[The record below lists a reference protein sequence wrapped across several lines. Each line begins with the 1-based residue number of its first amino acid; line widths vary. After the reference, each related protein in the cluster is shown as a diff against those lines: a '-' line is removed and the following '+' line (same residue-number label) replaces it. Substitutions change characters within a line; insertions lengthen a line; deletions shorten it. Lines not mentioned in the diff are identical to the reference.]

1 MGPGVNVVGIFVIY
15 IKCCFYEKK
24 KKKKKKK
31 KKRMLW
37 ETCACTRFERKACT
51 VAKID

>member
-31 KKRMLW
+31 KECCGKHVHVRGLKGKLV
-37 ETCACTRFERKACT
+37 RLRR
-51 VAKID
+51 